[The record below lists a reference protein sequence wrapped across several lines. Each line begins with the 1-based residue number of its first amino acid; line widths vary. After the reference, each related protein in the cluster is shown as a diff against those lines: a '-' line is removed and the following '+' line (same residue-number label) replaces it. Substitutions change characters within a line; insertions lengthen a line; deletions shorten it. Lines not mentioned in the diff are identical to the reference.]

1 MYINYIFNGR
11 SEGQTMEQ
19 LKKSS
24 RKVRRPN
31 YQMTRKVSHMPA
43 FIPQSASRSCSFRT
57 LFVTVRSSPP
67 FAWLSSPP
75 VSASPGAVSPHFN
88 GRRRGGCGLLRL
100 CLPASNFS
108 SPSRWISC
116 FCWRWFLFLF
126 RNLLCSGL
134 RTCCH
139 RRRGAIL
146 PQTAIHSLRKRKE
159 KSPGYGASAN
169 RSVSQWD
176 DFSWSN

>member
-75 VSASPGAVSPHFN
+75 VSASPGAVPILMEDEEVAVASSVFAY
-88 GRRRGGCGLLRL
+88 LLRIFL
-100 CLPASNFS
+100 LLLDESLVFVGGGSYFFLGICFAAVYVRVATAVVVQSYHRP
-108 SPSRWISC
+108 PS
-116 FCWRWFLFLF
+116 
-126 RNLLCSGL
+126 
-134 RTCCH
+134 T
-139 RRRGAIL
+139 
-146 PQTAIHSLRKRKE
+146 
-159 KSPGYGASAN
+159 
-169 RSVSQWD
+169 V
-176 DFSWSN
+176 